1 MQLVKMFT
9 GLEGQTQALEQ
20 EINGWVETSGAKI
33 IQISGNIAPQS
44 VGQNNPSDGLGS
56 AGRPPSDLFVV
67 VLYEKP

>member
-1 MQLVKMFT
+1 MLTLAFADGK
-9 GLEGQTQALEQ
+9 QTVRCPQ
-20 EINGWVETSGAKI
+20 TSTFVAAMM